1 MAPVGDTSTAVVTN
15 PEGVVEMEVLVD
27 RVAGLD
33 VHKKTVTAC
42 VRVPGEGRERVEHKL
57 TFPTFRADLERL
69 RDWLSEHD
77 VTEVVMEA
85 TGVFWKP
92 VWMVL
97 EDVEAFELKLVN
109 ARHVKQVPGRKTD
122 VGDAAWL
129 ARLAECGLLRGSFI
143 PPREIRELRDL
154 TRYKKRL
161 IQDRT
166 REGQR
171 VEKVLEDTG
180 IKLQA
185 VASKTLGVSGR
196 AMLDAIIAGERD
208 PEALADLAKGRLR
221 DRIDDLVR
229 ALHGSIGAHH
239 IGMLRVHLGHID
251 YLTTVI
257 AELDTRIDE
266 VTAPF
271 SDARDR
277 LVTIP
282 GIGSMVAETVLA
294 ECGPDMSVFPTAGHL
309 ASWAGLCPGNDES
322 GGKHRS
328 GKTRPGNVWLCDA
341 LTQAAWS
348 AARTDTF
355 MAARFRRLSRRLG
368 KKKAIV
374 AVAHTI
380 IIAIWHVLANDEDYH
395 DLGADWYDAWDPKAR
410 TRSLVRQLEA
420 LGNKVT
426 IEPAA

>member
-1 MAPVGDTSTAVVTN
+1 
-15 PEGVVEMEVLVD
+15 MEVLVD

-42 VRVPGEGRERVEHKL
+42 VRVPGEGRERVEHKR
-57 TFPTFRADLERL
+57 TFPTFRSDLEAM
-69 RDWLSEHD
+69 RDWLADHD
-77 VTEVVMEA
+77 VSLVVMEA

-97 EDVEAFELKLVN
+97 EDVEGFELKLVN

-180 IKLQA
+180 IKMQA

-221 DRIDDLVR
+221 ERIDDLIR
-229 ALHGSIGAHH
+229 ALQGNIGAHH
-239 IGMLRVHLGHID
+239 IEMLRMHLGHID
-251 YLTTVI
+251 YLTAAI
-257 AELDTRIDE
+257 GDLDARIDQ
-266 VTAPF
+266 VTGPF
-271 SDARDR
+271 SRARDR

-282 GIGSMVAETVLA
+282 GIGRQVADTVLA
-294 ECGPDMSVFPTAGHL
+294 ECGPDMTVFPTAGHL
-309 ASWAGLCPGNDES
+309 ASWAGLCLGNDES

-355 MAARFRRLSRRLG
+355 IAARFKRLSRRLG

-374 AVAHTI
+374 AVAHTL
-380 IIAIWHVLANDEDYH
+380 IIAVWHVLSNDEDYQ
-395 DLGADWYDAWDPKAR
+395 DLGSDWYDAWDPKAR
-410 TRSLVRQLEA
+410 TLSLVRQLEA

-426 IEPAA
+426 LEPAA

>member
-1 MAPVGDTSTAVVTN
+1 MGGADVLVTN
-15 PEGVVEMEVLVD
+15 PLGVVEMEVLVD

-42 VRVPGEGRERVEHKL
+42 VRVPGEGRERVEHKQ
-57 TFPTFRADLERL
+57 TFPTFRADLESM
-69 RDWLSEHD
+69 RDWLAGHHVS
-77 VTEVVMEA
+77 VVVMEA

-97 EDVEAFELKLVN
+97 EDAAGFELKLVN

-129 ARLAECGLLRGSFI
+129 ARLAEVGLLRGSFV

-180 IKLQA
+180 IKMQA
-185 VASKTLGVSGR
+185 VASKTLGMSGR
-196 AMLDAIIAGERD
+196 AMLDALITGERD
-208 PEALADLAKGRLR
+208 PEVLADLAKGRLR
-221 DRIDDLVR
+221 ERIDDLVR
-229 ALHGSIGAHH
+229 ALHGEIGAHH
-239 IGMLRVHLGHID
+239 IEMLRLHLDHID
-251 YLTTVI
+251 YLTEAI
-257 AELDTRIDE
+257 ARLDGRIE
-266 VTAPF
+266 EAVAPF
-271 SDARDR
+271 AQARDR

-282 GIGSMVAETVLA
+282 GIGPQVAETILA
-294 ECGPDMSVFPTAGHL
+294 ECGPDMSVFPTAAHL

-328 GKTRPGNVWLCDA
+328 GKTRPGNIWLLDA

-355 MAARFRRLSRRLG
+355 LAARFRRLSRRLG

-374 AVAHTI
+374 AVAHTMI
-380 IIAIWHVLANDEDYH
+380 VAVWHVLANDRNYH
-395 DLGADWYDAWDPKAR
+395 DLGSDWYDAWDPKAR
-410 TRSLVRQLEA
+410 TQSLIRQLEA
-420 LGNKVT
+420 LGHHVVLQ
-426 IEPAA
+426 PAA

>member
-1 MAPVGDTSTAVVTN
+1 VTN
-15 PEGVVEMEVLVD
+15 PKGVVEMEVLVD

-42 VRVPGEGRERVEHKL
+42 VRVPGGGGERVEHKL
-57 TFPTFRADLERL
+57 TFPTFRADLEGL
-69 RDWLSEHD
+69 RDWLAELE
-77 VTEVVMEA
+77 VTLVVMEA

-97 EDVEAFELKLVN
+97 EDVEGFELKLVN

-143 PPREIRELRDL
+143 PSREIRELRDL

-180 IKLQA
+180 IKMQA

-196 AMLDAIIAGERD
+196 AMLDAIIDGERD
-208 PEALADLAKGRLR
+208 PEVLADLAKGRLR
-221 DRIDDLVR
+221 ERIDDLVR
-229 ALHGSIGAHH
+229 ALQGELRDHH
-239 IGMLRVHLGHID
+239 IDMLRFHLGHID
-251 YLTTVI
+251 YLTAAI
-257 AELDTRIDE
+257 AELDTRIEE

-271 SDARDR
+271 AAARDR
-277 LVTIP
+277 LVSIP
-282 GIGSMVAETVLA
+282 GIGSQVAETVLA
-294 ECGPDMSVFPTAGHL
+294 ECGADMSVFPTAAHL

-328 GKTRPGNVWLCDA
+328 GKTRPGNLWLCDA

-380 IIAIWHVLANDEDYH
+380 LIAIWHVLHNDEDYH
-395 DLGADWYDAWDPKAR
+395 DLGAGWYDAWDPKAR
-410 TRSLVRQLEA
+410 TRSLIRQLEA

>member
-1 MAPVGDTSTAVVTN
+1 
-15 PEGVVEMEVLVD
+15 MEVLVD

-42 VRVPGEGRERVEHKL
+42 VRVPGASRERVEHVR
-57 TFPTFRADLERL
+57 TFPTFRAALESL
-69 RDWLSEHD
+69 RDWLADHEVS
-77 VTEVVMEA
+77 VVVMEA

-92 VWMVL
+92 VWIVL
-97 EDVEAFELKLVN
+97 EDVTAFELKLVN

-129 ARLAECGLLRGSFI
+129 ARLAEVGLLRGSFI

-180 IKLQA
+180 IKMQA
-185 VASKTLGVSGR
+185 VASRTLGVSGR
-196 AMLDAIIAGERD
+196 AMLDALIAGERD
-208 PEALADLAKGRLR
+208 PEVLADLAKGRLR
-221 DRIDDLVR
+221 DKIDDLVR
-229 ALHGSIGAHH
+229 ALQGDIGAHH
-239 IGMLRVHLGHID
+239 VEMLRLHLDHID
-251 YLTTVI
+251 YLNEAITR
-257 AELDTRIDE
+257 LDGRIDE
-266 VTAPF
+266 MIAPF
-271 SDARDR
+271 NQARDR
-277 LVTIP
+277 LTTIP
-282 GIGSMVAETVLA
+282 GIGPQVAQTILA
-294 ECGPDMSVFPTAGHL
+294 ECGPDMSVFPTAAHL
-309 ASWAGLCPGNDES
+309 ASWAGLCPGNNES
-322 GGKHRS
+322 GGKHRTA
-328 GKTRPGNVWLCDA
+328 KTRPGNVWLLDA

-355 MAARFRRLSRRLG
+355 LAARFRRLSRRLG

-374 AVAHTI
+374 AVAHTL
-380 IIAIWHVLANDEDYH
+380 IIAVWHVLADERDYQ
-395 DLGADWYDAWDPKAR
+395 DLGSDWYDAWDPKAR

-420 LGNKVT
+420 LGHNVT
-426 IEPAA
+426 LEPAA

>member
-1 MAPVGDTSTAVVTN
+1 LVTN
-15 PEGVVEMEVLVD
+15 PLGVVEMDVLVD

-42 VRVPGEGRERVEHKL
+42 VRVPGEGRERVEHKR
-57 TFPTFRADLERL
+57 TFPTFRADLESL
-69 RDWLSEHD
+69 RDWLVEHR
-77 VTEVVMEA
+77 VALVVMEA

-92 VWMVL
+92 VWIVL
-97 EDVEAFELKLVN
+97 EDAAGFELKLVN

-129 ARLAECGLLRGSFI
+129 ARLAEVGLLRGSFV

-180 IKLQA
+180 IKMQA

-196 AMLDAIIAGERD
+196 AMLDALIAGERD
-208 PEALADLAKGRLR
+208 PEVLADLAQGRLR
-221 DRIDDLVR
+221 ERIDDLVR
-229 ALHGSIGAHH
+229 ALHGEIGAHH
-239 IGMLRVHLGHID
+239 IEMLRLHLDHID
-251 YLTTVI
+251 YLTEAI
-257 AELDTRIDE
+257 ARLDDRIE
-266 VTAPF
+266 EMVAPF
-271 SDARDR
+271 AGARER

-282 GIGSMVAETVLA
+282 GIGPQVAETILA
-294 ECGPDMSVFPTAGHL
+294 ECGPDMSVFPTAAHL

-328 GKTRPGNVWLCDA
+328 GKTRPGNIWLLDA

-355 MAARFRRLSRRLG
+355 LAARFRRLSRRLG

-374 AVAHTI
+374 AVAHTVI
-380 IIAIWHVLANDEDYH
+380 VAVWHVLANDRAYH
-395 DLGADWYDAWDPKAR
+395 DLGSDWYDAWDPKAR
-410 TRSLVRQLEA
+410 TQSLIRQLEA
-420 LGNKVT
+420 LGHHVVLQ
-426 IEPAA
+426 PAA

>member
-1 MAPVGDTSTAVVTN
+1 
-15 PEGVVEMEVLVD
+15 MEVLVD

-42 VRVPGEGRERVEHKL
+42 VRVPGEGRERVEHKQ
-57 TFPTFRADLERL
+57 TFPTFRADLESM
-69 RDWLSEHD
+69 RDWLAGHHVS
-77 VTEVVMEA
+77 VVVMEA

-97 EDVEAFELKLVN
+97 EDAAGFELKLVN

-129 ARLAECGLLRGSFI
+129 ARLAEVGLLRGSFV

-185 VASKTLGVSGR
+185 VASKTLGMSGR
-196 AMLDAIIAGERD
+196 AMLDALIAGERD
-208 PEALADLAKGRLR
+208 PEVLADLAKGRLR
-221 DRIDDLVR
+221 ERIDDLVR
-229 ALHGSIGAHH
+229 ALHGEIGAHH
-239 IGMLRVHLGHID
+239 IEMLRLHLDHID
-251 YLTTVI
+251 YLTEAI
-257 AELDTRIDE
+257 ARLDGRIE
-266 VTAPF
+266 EAVAPF
-271 SDARDR
+271 AGARDR
-277 LVTIP
+277 VVTIP
-282 GIGSMVAETVLA
+282 GIGPQVAETILA
-294 ECGPDMSVFPTAGHL
+294 ECGPDMSVFPTAAHL

-328 GKTRPGNVWLCDA
+328 GKTRPGNIWLLDA

-355 MAARFRRLSRRLG
+355 LAARFRRLSRRLG

-374 AVAHTI
+374 AVAHTMI
-380 IIAIWHVLANDEDYH
+380 VAVWHVLANDRNYH
-395 DLGADWYDAWDPKAR
+395 DLGSGWYDAWDPKAR
-410 TRSLVRQLEA
+410 TQSLIRQLEA
-420 LGNKVT
+420 LGHHVVLQ
-426 IEPAA
+426 PAA

>member
-1 MAPVGDTSTAVVTN
+1 MLVTN
-15 PEGVVEMEVLVD
+15 PLGVVEMEVLVD

-42 VRVPGEGRERVEHKL
+42 VRVPGEGGERVEHKQ
-57 TFPTFRADLERL
+57 TFPTFRADLESL
-69 RDWLSEHD
+69 RDWLAGHQVS
-77 VTEVVMEA
+77 VVVMEA

-97 EDVEAFELKLVN
+97 EDPAGFELKLVN

-129 ARLAECGLLRGSFI
+129 ARLAEVGLLRGSFV

-180 IKLQA
+180 IKMQA
-185 VASKTLGVSGR
+185 VASKTLGMSGR
-196 AMLDAIIAGERD
+196 AMLDALIAGERD
-208 PEALADLAKGRLR
+208 PEVLAELAKGRLR
-221 DRIDDLVR
+221 ERIDDLVR
-229 ALHGSIGAHH
+229 ALHGEIGAHH
-239 IGMLRVHLGHID
+239 IEMLRLHLDHID
-251 YLTTVI
+251 YLTEAITR
-257 AELDTRIDE
+257 LDGRIEE
-266 VTAPF
+266 VVAPF
-271 SDARDR
+271 AQARDR

-282 GIGSMVAETVLA
+282 GIGPQVAETILA
-294 ECGPDMSVFPTAGHL
+294 ECGPDMGVFPTAAHL

-328 GKTRPGNVWLCDA
+328 GKTRPGNIWLLDA

-355 MAARFRRLSRRLG
+355 LAARFRRLSRRLG

-374 AVAHTI
+374 AVAHTVI
-380 IIAIWHVLANDEDYH
+380 VAVWHVLANDHDYH
-395 DLGADWYDAWDPKAR
+395 DLGSDWYDAWDPKAR
-410 TRSLVRQLEA
+410 TQSLIRQLEA
-420 LGNKVT
+420 LGHHVVLQ
-426 IEPAA
+426 PAA

>member
-1 MAPVGDTSTAVVTN
+1 MDRLVTN
-15 PEGVVEMEVLVD
+15 PKGVVEMDVLVD

-42 VRVPGEGRERVEHKL
+42 VRVPGEGRERVEHKQ
-57 TFPTFRADLERL
+57 TFATFRADLESM
-69 RDWLSEHD
+69 RDWLVAHQ
-77 VTEVVMEA
+77 VTLVVMEA
-85 TGVFWKP
+85 TGVFWKAP
-92 VWMVL
+92 WMVL
-97 EDVEAFELKLVN
+97 EDVAGFELKLVN

-129 ARLAECGLLRGSFI
+129 ARLAEVGLLRGSFV
-143 PPREIRELRDL
+143 PARQIRELRDL

-196 AMLDAIIAGERD
+196 AMLDGLIAGERD
-208 PEALADLAKGRLR
+208 PEVLADLAKGRLR
-221 DRIDDLVR
+221 ERIDDLVR
-229 ALHGSIGAHH
+229 SLHGDVGAHH
-239 IGMLRVHLGHID
+239 VEMLRLHLDHID
-251 YLTTVI
+251 YLTAAI
-257 AELDTRIDE
+257 GRLDGRIDE
-266 VTAPF
+266 VIAPF
-271 SDARDR
+271 APARDR
-277 LVTIP
+277 LITIP
-282 GIGSMVAETVLA
+282 GIGPQVAETVLA
-294 ECGPDMSVFPTAGHL
+294 ECGPDMSVFPTAAHL

-322 GGKHRS
+322 AGKHRS
-328 GKTRPGNVWLCDA
+328 GHTRPGNVWLLDA

-355 MAARFRRLSRRLG
+355 LAARFRRLSRRLG

-374 AVAHTI
+374 AVAHSI
-380 IIAIWHVLANDEDYH
+380 IIAVWHVLTNDCDYH
-395 DLGADWYDAWDPKAR
+395 DLGSDWYDAWDPKAR

-420 LGNKVT
+420 LGHHVVLD
-426 IEPAA
+426 PAA

>member
-1 MAPVGDTSTAVVTN
+1 VGGADVGGDEPA
-15 PEGVVEMEVLVD
+15 GVVEMEVLVD

-42 VRVPGEGRERVEHKL
+42 VRVPGEGRERVEHKQ
-57 TFPTFRADLERL
+57 TFPTFRADLESM
-69 RDWLSEHD
+69 RDWLAGHHVS
-77 VTEVVMEA
+77 VVVMEA

-97 EDVEAFELKLVN
+97 EDAAGFELKLVN

-129 ARLAECGLLRGSFI
+129 ARLAEVGLLRGSFV

-185 VASKTLGVSGR
+185 VASKTLGMSGR
-196 AMLDAIIAGERD
+196 AMLDALIAGERD
-208 PEALADLAKGRLR
+208 PEVLADLAKGRLR
-221 DRIDDLVR
+221 ERIDDLVR
-229 ALHGSIGAHH
+229 ALHGEIGAHH
-239 IGMLRVHLGHID
+239 IEMLRLHLDHID
-251 YLTTVI
+251 YLTEAI
-257 AELDTRIDE
+257 ARLDGRIE
-266 VTAPF
+266 EAVAPF
-271 SDARDR
+271 APARDR

-282 GIGSMVAETVLA
+282 GIGPQVAETILA
-294 ECGPDMSVFPTAGHL
+294 ECGPDMSVFPTAAHL

-328 GKTRPGNVWLCDA
+328 GKTRPGNIWLLDA

-355 MAARFRRLSRRLG
+355 LAARFRRLSRRLG

-374 AVAHTI
+374 AVAHTMI
-380 IIAIWHVLANDEDYH
+380 VAVWHVLANDRNYH
-395 DLGADWYDAWDPKAR
+395 DLGSGWYDAWDPKAR
-410 TRSLVRQLEA
+410 TQSLIRQLEA
-420 LGNKVT
+420 LGHHVVLQ
-426 IEPAA
+426 PAA